1 MISRRQAIAGAV
13 VAPAFLAALAGH
25 AAPVPPTIGEFLKPP
40 VDRDVALSP
49 DGKRIAILSAVTDG
63 ELVTAS
69 ISVLDADDPARVL
82 ATLPVGNADVRGLIW
97 GNNERLLVRLTV
109 YPDQVNRPPAG
120 TYSTANKRGYPVG
133 RVVSVG
139 IDGKGT
145 VTLFDDGTRK
155 LRQIYDLS
163 DIVDVLRDDPG
174 HVLVQAWSAG
184 LGVWALYKANI
195 YDGSVEMVE
204 RGGVN
209 TFAWQTQNGVP
220 LVRYDADGQAMAIFI
235 RAPDQKD
242 WVFYRKVR
250 RKDLE
255 KLDFEIV
262 AATETAGTMLAVAAA
277 DGHDTR
283 VLRKFDTRSLAL
295 GEVVASRPDRDIDGA
310 VITPEGV
317 VLAAIYTEDRQ
328 AYVFSD
334 PKMAAHFRGLNK
346 YLGDEC
352 NISLVQGS
360 ADLSRFLAFV
370 QGPREP
376 GAYYF
381 YDRAARRFDSIGQLQ
396 PWLTQER
403 LAPVEILGVK
413 ARDGVMLTAYL
424 TIPLAS
430 SPRPLIVMPHGGPEL
445 RDRVDFDRF
454 AQIFAAQGWM
464 VLQPNFRGSGGYG
477 QAFAK
482 AGKKH
487 WGDLMQADVEDAVA
501 QVLASGRV
509 DTTRIAI
516 CGASY
521 GGYAALMGAV
531 RRPELYKAVVAIAG
545 DSDLVESIAFSRSK
559 DGADSEA
566 YRYWLGS
573 IGNPETD
580 RAMMEAASP
589 ARQASRI
596 QAPVLLIHGTEDR
609 IVAPKQSRIMAQALK
624 AAGKP
629 VELVELP
636 DVGHRNLD
644 VDDWKLVYTKSVA
657 HIARAFSA

>member
-1 MISRRQAIAGAV
+1 
-13 VAPAFLAALAGH
+13 
-25 AAPVPPTIGEFLKPP
+25 
-40 VDRDVALSP
+40 
-49 DGKRIAILSAVTDG
+49 
-63 ELVTAS
+63 
-69 ISVLDADDPARVL
+69 
-82 ATLPVGNADVRGLIW
+82 
-97 GNNERLLVRLTV
+97 
-109 YPDQVNRPPAG
+109 
-120 TYSTANKRGYPVG
+120 
-133 RVVSVG
+133 
-139 IDGKGT
+139 
-145 VTLFDDGTRK
+145 
-155 LRQIYDLS
+155 
-163 DIVDVLRDDPG
+163 
-174 HVLVQAWSAG
+174 
-184 LGVWALYKANI
+184 
-195 YDGSVEMVE
+195 
-204 RGGVN
+204 
-209 TFAWQTQNGVP
+209 
-220 LVRYDADGQAMAIFI
+220 
-235 RAPDQKD
+235 
-242 WVFYRKVR
+242 
-250 RKDLE
+250 
-255 KLDFEIV
+255 
-262 AATETAGTMLAVAAA
+262 
-277 DGHDTR
+277 
-283 VLRKFDTRSLAL
+283 
-295 GEVVASRPDRDIDGA
+295 
-310 VITPEGV
+310 
-317 VLAAIYTEDRQ
+317 
-328 AYVFSD
+328 
-334 PKMAAHFRGLNK
+334 
-346 YLGDEC
+346 
-352 NISLVQGS
+352 
-360 ADLSRFLAFV
+360 
-370 QGPREP
+370 
-376 GAYYF
+376 
-381 YDRAARRFDSIGQLQ
+381 
-396 PWLTQER
+396 
-403 LAPVEILGVK
+403 
-413 ARDGVMLTAYL
+413 MLTAYL

-430 SPRPLIVMPHGGPEL
+430 GPRPLIVMPHGGPEL